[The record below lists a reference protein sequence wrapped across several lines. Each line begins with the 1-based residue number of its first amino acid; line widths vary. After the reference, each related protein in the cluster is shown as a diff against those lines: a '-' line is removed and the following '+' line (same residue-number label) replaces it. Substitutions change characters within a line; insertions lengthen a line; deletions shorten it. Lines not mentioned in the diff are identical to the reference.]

1 MDKLNLYCQAGYTT
15 QRLCV
20 QQDSSLKE
28 IIIDLYNIEGISC
41 HVLSFQT
48 GSYVDSPNWPPI
60 HNMADDDLEPPG
72 PLVLTTQLLG
82 S

>member
-1 MDKLNLYCQAGYTT
+1 MGKLNLYCQAGYTT
-15 QRLCV
+15 QRICV

-48 GSYVDSPNWPPI
+48 GSYVDALTGLQFTIWQMMTLN
-60 HNMADDDLEPPG
+60 
-72 PLVLTTQLLG
+72 PLVLL
-82 S
+82 SSPPNC